1 MRILFLLLA
10 LLIFSCVKEPL
21 KQDKNT
27 LQTSILIKEEKEKVF
42 DIAYKILV
50 EEYKYP
56 IKFFDKNFGIISTE
70 WIRNNL
76 EIFEINLSIR
86 KLNDD
91 VFVSINKHVK
101 VSEDGKIFKVVVSDR
116 VLENKIINNI
126 KKKLTQ

>member
-1 MRILFLLLA
+1 MRILFLLLV
-10 LLIFSCVKEPL
+10 LIFSCVKEPL

-27 LQTSILIKEEKEKVF
+27 LQTSIIIEEEKEKVF
-42 DIAYKILV
+42 DIAYKILT

-70 WIRNNL
+70 WIGNNF
-76 EIFEINLSIR
+76 EIFEINLSVR
-86 KLNDD
+86 KINND

-116 VLENKIINNI
+116 ILENKIINTI
-126 KKKLTQ
+126 KKKLGQ